1 MFSRKTV
8 MIVGLVVAVTV
19 NIIVL
24 SLSTRHHPKA
34 YMPGRLALAIVAP
47 FQEAV
52 TRSVRFGK
60 TLWAHYFALVSV
72 SKENRILKELLSEAI
87 EKNNQ
92 LVEVELSNQ
101 RLRELLNF
109 RKNMPGSFIAAEIIS
124 RDPSSWFKAVIID
137 KGRADGLVKGLP
149 VVISEGIVGQI
160 AESSANQSKVL
171 LIIDQNSAVDA
182 LVQRTRARG
191 IIEGKSM
198 DLCVLKYV
206 LRKHDVTVGDAVVSS
221 GLDGVYPK
229 GLPIGYVSGVIKRN
243 SGIFQEVSITP
254 YVDFEKLE
262 EVLVI
267 LNVPK
272 SNPAADR

>member
-8 MIVGLVVAVTV
+8 MIVGLVLALMV

-24 SLSTRHHPKA
+24 SLSTRQHPRV
-34 YMPGRLALAIVAP
+34 YVPGRIALAVVAP

-52 TRSVRFGK
+52 TRTVRFCK
-60 TLWAHYFALVSV
+60 NIWAHYFFLVSV
-72 SKENRILKELLSEAI
+72 SEENQVLKERLRTAV
-87 EKNNQ
+87 EKNHQ
-92 LVEVELSNQ
+92 LAEVELSNQ

-109 RKNMPGSFIAAEIIS
+109 RKNMPGSFTAAEIVS
-124 RDPSSWFKAVIID
+124 RDPSSWFKSVIID
-137 KGRADGLVKGLP
+137 KGLADGLSKGMP

-160 AESSANQSKVL
+160 VEASTHQSKVL

-191 IIEGKSM
+191 IIEGKST
-198 DLCVLKYV
+198 DQCVLKFV
-206 LRKHDVTVGDAVVSS
+206 LRKHDVKVGDVVISS

-229 GLPIGYVSGVIKRN
+229 GLQVGYVNGVIKRN
-243 SGIFQEVSITP
+243 SGIFQEVTVTP

-267 LNVPK
+267 LSVPK
-272 SNPAADR
+272 SETVAD

>member
-19 NIIVL
+19 NMVVL

-34 YMPGRLALAIVAP
+34 YVPGRMVLAVVTPLQA
-47 FQEAV
+47 AV
-52 TRSVRFGK
+52 TRTVRFCKNIWG
-60 TLWAHYFALVSV
+60 HYFLLVSV
-72 SKENRILKELLSEAI
+72 AEENQVLKELLSEAV

-92 LVEVELSNQ
+92 LAEIALSNR

-109 RKNMPGSFIAAEIIS
+109 QKNMPGSFIAAEIIS

-137 KGRADGLVKGLP
+137 KGQADGLSKGLP

-160 AESSANQSKVL
+160 TAVSAHQSKVL
-171 LIIDQNSAVDA
+171 LIIDQNNAVDA
-182 LVQRTRARG
+182 LVQRTRSRG
-191 IIEGKSM
+191 IIEGKST
-198 DLCVLKYV
+198 DQCILKYV
-206 LRKHDVTVGDAVVSS
+206 LRKHEVKVGDAVVSS

-243 SGIFQEVSITP
+243 SGIFQEVTVTP

-267 LNVPK
+267 RNKPD
-272 SNPAADR
+272 PTATDG